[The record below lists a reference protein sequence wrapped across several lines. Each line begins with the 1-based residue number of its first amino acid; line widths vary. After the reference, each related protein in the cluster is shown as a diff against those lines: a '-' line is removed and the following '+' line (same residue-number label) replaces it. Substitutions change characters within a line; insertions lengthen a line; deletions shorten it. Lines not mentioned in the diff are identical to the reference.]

1 LVSGG
6 IQWAEIHRSQFILV
20 FGVLTFGKIIR
31 QKERT
36 MIRNIT
42 EPQWDKSKRQW
53 LVTYKVYDPEAGTY
67 TQDVWCDYLVSAERI
82 IKEIKQREK

>member
-1 LVSGG
+1 MMKK
-6 IQWAEIHRSQFILV
+6 
-20 FGVLTFGKIIR
+20 GKNK
-31 QKERT
+31 QSKGKE

-53 LVTYKVYDPEAGTY
+53 LITYKVYDPEAGNY

-82 IKEIKQREK
+82 IKEIKENQK